1 MRIIS
6 RVVRA
11 ALLLCSVLLAVAVP
25 IGSANAQQIRPDP
38 SDPTVPVAATTTVS
52 AFVGYQ
58 PFREQK
64 IAPWKQVLDEVA
76 GGSGAAGHAGHSAVA
91 PTTTEPKETM
101 LAPSDHERHDSMAKT
116 EPQAPSV
123 AEKPT
128 AGPGATIMASGVV
141 KSIDKANGK
150 VKLIHDPIAVLGWP
164 KMTMFFR
171 LKDTTLADQI
181 KEGDAVQFSLEKSPS
196 GYVIS
201 GFKKKAMPDNDM
213 RDMGKGDKQ

>member
-1 MRIIS
+1 MRIIA
-6 RVVRA
+6 RVVCA
-11 ALLLCSVLLAVAVP
+11 TSVLLAAPFVVAVP
-25 IGSANAQQIRPDP
+25 AGSAIAQQMRLDP
-38 SDPTVPVAATTTVS
+38 SDPATSVAAPTTAS
-52 AFVGYQ
+52 AFADYQ

-76 GGSGAAGHAGHSAVA
+76 GVPGAAGHAGHSAVA
-91 PTTTEPKETM
+91 ATT
-101 LAPSDHERHDSMAKT
+101 T

-128 AGPGATIMASGVV
+128 AGPGAAIMATGVV

-164 KMTMFFR
+164 KMTMFFH
-171 LKDTTLADQI
+171 LKDAALADQV

-201 GFKKKAMPDNDM
+201 GFKKAMSDNDM
-213 RDMGKGDKQ
+213 RDMDKGDKQ

>member
-6 RVVRA
+6 RVVCA
-11 ALLLCSVLLAVAVP
+11 TSVLFTAPFVVAVP
-25 IGSANAQQIRPDP
+25 AGSAIAQQMRLDP
-38 SDPTVPVAATTTVS
+38 SDPTTSVAAPVTAS
-52 AFVGYQ
+52 AFADYQ

-64 IAPWKQVLDEVA
+64 VAPWKQVMDEVA
-76 GGSGAAGHAGHSAVA
+76 GVPSAAGHAGHRATA
-91 PTTTEPKETM
+91 AKTTEPKETM
-101 LAPSDHERHDSMAKT
+101 RTPSGHERHDSMAKT
-116 EPQAPSV
+116 EPQATSV
-123 AEKPT
+123 AEKLT
-128 AGPGATIMASGVV
+128 AGLGTAIMATGIVQ
-141 KSIDKANGK
+141 SIDKANGK

-171 LKDTTLADQI
+171 LKDAALADQV

>member
-6 RVVRA
+6 RVVCA
-11 ALLLCSVLLAVAVP
+11 TSVLFAAPFVVAVSA
-25 IGSANAQQIRPDP
+25 GSAIAQQMPLDP
-38 SDPTVPVAATTTVS
+38 SDPTISVAAPTTAS
-52 AFVGYQ
+52 AFADYQ

-64 IAPWKQVLDEVA
+64 IAPWKQILDEVA
-76 GGSGAAGHAGHSAVA
+76 GASGAAGHAGHSAVA
-91 PTTTEPKETM
+91 ATTTEPKETM
-101 LAPSDHERHDSMAKT
+101 RAPSDHERHDSMAKT
-116 EPQAPSV
+116 EPQAPPV
-123 AEKPT
+123 TENPT
-128 AGPGATIMASGVV
+128 AGPGVTIMATGVV

-171 LKDTTLADQI
+171 LKEAALADQV
-181 KEGDAVQFSLEKSPS
+181 KEGDAVQFFLEKATS

-201 GFKKKAMPDNDM
+201 GFKKAIPDNDM

>member
-11 ALLLCSVLLAVAVP
+11 ALLFCAVLLAVAAP

-38 SDPTVPVAATTTVS
+38 SDPTAPVAATITVS
-52 AFVGYQ
+52 AFVDYQ

-91 PTTTEPKETM
+91 ATTTETKETM
-101 LAPSDHERHDSMAKT
+101 RAPGDHEHHDSMAKT
-116 EPQAPSV
+116 EPQGPSV

-128 AGPGATIMASGVV
+128 AGPDATIMATGVV

-150 VKLIHDPIAVLGWP
+150 VKLIHDPIVVLGWP

-171 LKDTTLADQI
+171 LKDAALADQV
-181 KEGDAVQFSLEKSPS
+181 KEGDVVEFFLEKATP

-201 GFKKKAMPDNDM
+201 GFKKAMPDNDM

>member
-6 RVVRA
+6 RVVCA
-11 ALLLCSVLLAVAVP
+11 TSVLFAAPFVVAVSA
-25 IGSANAQQIRPDP
+25 GSAIAQQMPLDP
-38 SDPTVPVAATTTVS
+38 SDPTISVAAPTTAS
-52 AFVGYQ
+52 AFADYQ

-64 IAPWKQVLDEVA
+64 IAPWKQILDEVA
-76 GGSGAAGHAGHSAVA
+76 GGSGTAGHAGHSAVA
-91 PTTTEPKETM
+91 ATTTEPKETM
-101 LAPSDHERHDSMAKT
+101 RAPSDHERHDSMAKT

-123 AEKPT
+123 AETPT
-128 AGPGATIMASGVV
+128 AAPGATIMASGVV

-171 LKDTTLADQI
+171 LKDTTLAEQI

>member
-6 RVVRA
+6 RVVCA
-11 ALLLCSVLLAVAVP
+11 TSVLFTAPFVVAVP
-25 IGSANAQQIRPDP
+25 AGSAIAQQMRLDP
-38 SDPTVPVAATTTVS
+38 SDPTTSVAAPATAS
-52 AFVGYQ
+52 AFADYQ

-64 IAPWKQVLDEVA
+64 IAPWKQILDEVA
-76 GGSGAAGHAGHSAVA
+76 GVPGAAGHAGHSAVA
-91 PTTTEPKETM
+91 ATT
-101 LAPSDHERHDSMAKT
+101 T

-128 AGPGATIMASGVV
+128 AGPGATIMATGVV

-171 LKDTTLADQI
+171 LKDAALADQI

>member
-1 MRIIS
+1 MRYASLILALGS
-6 RVVRA
+6 A
-11 ALLLCSVLLAVAVP
+11 AHVAVAQ
-25 IGSANAQQIRPDP
+25 SSSYPDP
-38 SDPTVPVAATTTVS
+38 TDAIAPVPPARHES
-52 AFVGYQ
+52 AFADYQ

-64 IAPWKQVLDEVA
+64 IAPWKQILDEVA

-91 PTTTEPKETM
+91 VTTTEPKETM
-101 LAPSDHERHDSMAKT
+101 RAPSDHERHDSMAKT

-128 AGPGATIMASGVV
+128 AGPGATIMATGVV

-150 VKLIHDPIAVLGWP
+150 VKLIHDPIALLGWP

-171 LKDTTLADQI
+171 LKDATLADQV
-181 KEGDAVQFSLEKSPS
+181 KEGDAVQFFLEKATS

-201 GFKKKAMPDNDM
+201 GFKKAIPDNDM